1 VYFKARGFNYF
12 PRANQS
18 TELVNIDVRIKAFG
32 NEQNPDSLRVEFAQN
47 TNVRVEKLFNSAKKD
62 TVCYNKECMLP
73 DNEAPR
79 ILSCPSNKVLFPL
92 ETNVTT
98 ISSDDIMKF
107 TGIKAYD
114 DCSLADIR
122 TYPYNFYNV
131 TNGKQLNYHTVA
143 YDSAGNQS
151 ICRFQVKFLSPANDT
166 CFTSFK
172 MNARSKPTCEGASA
186 VSRFSPS
193 ITLLGKRIADGIEI
207 SKSPMSA
214 GGSEDVIFGRNGS
227 PTPPAGA
234 RFIACPGNWTYFT
247 MSGWSKTARSNQ
259 NIELINR
266 VVRIK
271 YFGNEANPDSLK
283 VEFAEKNAF
292 LSNRFFSTSHKTIH
306 CNPCQSKDKIAPV
319 IRNCPTQMVR
329 YPVLDATDVE
339 GAGVAKFANIQ
350 VSDNCALADVSTYPH
365 RVFNPKKG
373 QIVDYHTVAYDEVGH
388 KSVCN
393 FKAQFV
399 AAPCNLYT
407 KPILQYLGG
416 YEQTIIAAAGQNCKV
431 ATWEEPTVNDNSSFN
446 PVKITSNYPSGH
458 CFPIGTT
465 QVWYTAK
472 DSCGKTD
479 RASFNVTVRAYN
491 VPYVAR
497 LSNDNQQ
504 VTMDIKS
511 LSPNPTD
518 GALLMRL
525 KSIVEKEVTFDFYN
539 TVGSKVYSQTQRVQK
554 GENELFFE
562 VTKLP
567 TGVYFIQ
574 TSEFSDKNASTKFV
588 KY

>member
-1 VYFKARGFNYF
+1 
-12 PRANQS
+12 
-18 TELVNIDVRIKAFG
+18 
-32 NEQNPDSLRVEFAQN
+32 
-47 TNVRVEKLFNSAKKD
+47 
-62 TVCYNKECMLP
+62 
-73 DNEAPR
+73 
-79 ILSCPSNKVLFPL
+79 
-92 ETNVTT
+92 
-98 ISSDDIMKF
+98 
-107 TGIKAYD
+107 
-114 DCSLADIR
+114 
-122 TYPYNFYNV
+122 
-131 TNGKQLNYHTVA
+131 
-143 YDSAGNQS
+143 
-151 ICRFQVKFLSPANDT
+151 
-166 CFTSFK
+166 
-172 MNARSKPTCEGASA
+172 
-186 VSRFSPS
+186 
-193 ITLLGKRIADGIEI
+193 
-207 SKSPMSA
+207 
-214 GGSEDVIFGRNGS
+214 
-227 PTPPAGA
+227 
-234 RFIACPGNWTYFT
+234 
-247 MSGWSKTARSNQ
+247 
-259 NIELINR
+259 LINIPL
-266 VVRIK
+266 RIK

-283 VEFAEKNAF
+283 IEFAAGHTF
-292 LSNRFFSTSHKTIH
+292 TGNRFFSTSNKSIH

-329 YPVLDATDVE
+329 YPVSDVTDVD
-339 GAGVAKFANIQ
+339 GMRVAQFANIQ

-365 RVFNPKKG
+365 QVFNPKKG
-373 QIVDYHTVAYDEVGH
+373 QVVDYHTVTYDEVGH

-416 YEQTIIAAAGQNCKV
+416 YEQTIIAAAGQTCKV
-431 ATWEEPTVNDNSSFN
+431 ATWEEPTVNENSSFN

-465 QVWYTAK
+465 QVWYTAT

-479 RASFNVTVRAYN
+479 RASFNVTVRSYN
-491 VPYVAR
+491 APDMSVNITANTTTYLPNSVVTYKIIAKNLSGATFSNVKIKYPFPAHTAASGAVVPSVGTWNETCPNGVQCYEWTIPTLGMNQTATLTVPLRITGATNSIETTAKLIRSTPTDVDASNNIGNWRIDPYVAR

-504 VTMDIKS
+504 VTVDIKS

-518 GALLMRL
+518 GALLVRL
-525 KSIVEKEVTFDFYN
+525 KSIIEKDVTFDFYN

-574 TSEFSDKNASTKFV
+574 TSEWGDKNAATKFV